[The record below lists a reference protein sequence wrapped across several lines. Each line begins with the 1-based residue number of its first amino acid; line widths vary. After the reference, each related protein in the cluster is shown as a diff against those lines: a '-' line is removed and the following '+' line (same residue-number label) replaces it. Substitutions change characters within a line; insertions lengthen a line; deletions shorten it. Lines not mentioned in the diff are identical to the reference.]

1 MKNLFKINKLSSK
14 DIGTKKSKKIYNFLV
29 KNIKN
34 TTFQAFGYNFFL
46 SSLRI
51 NFKNTFYIEHNKKIV
66 SYISY
71 INQKNEKKI
80 KKMLIKQIMEN
91 PLKNFLVI
99 LLNFKFFFKLHDQP
113 KKFIQLMHLII
124 KLNINYNQNNK
135 RKLNKIIENLHK
147 QIIKSKYIGVYA
159 LYENVNLVA
168 AKYYDKNN
176 FKIFD
181 KNFFYTF
188 VKKKIKN
195 T

>member
-1 MKNLFKINKLSSK
+1 MKNSFKINKLSSK
-14 DIGTKKSKKIYNFLV
+14 DIRTKKSKKIYNFLI

-34 TTFQAFGYNFFL
+34 TTFQAFGYSFFL
-46 SSLRI
+46 KSLRI
-51 NFKNTFYIEHNKKIV
+51 NFKNTFYIEYNDKIV

-80 KKMLIKQIMEN
+80 KKILIKQIFKN
-91 PLKNFLVI
+91 PLKNFFII
-99 LLNFKFFFKLHDQP
+99 LLNFKFFFKIHNQP
-113 KKFIQLMHLII
+113 QKFIQLMHLII
-124 KLNINYNQNNK
+124 KLDVNHNQNNK

-159 LYENVNLVA
+159 LYENINLVA

-176 FKIFD
+176 FQIFD
-181 KNFFYTF
+181 RNSFYTF

>member
-1 MKNLFKINKLSSK
+1 
-14 DIGTKKSKKIYNFLV
+14 
-29 KNIKN
+29 
-34 TTFQAFGYNFFL
+34 
-46 SSLRI
+46 
-51 NFKNTFYIEHNKKIV
+51 
-66 SYISY
+66 
-71 INQKNEKKI
+71 
-80 KKMLIKQIMEN
+80 MEN
-91 PLKNFLVI
+91 PFKNLLV
-99 LLNFKFFFKLHDQP
+99 LFLNFKFFFKLHNQP

-135 RKLNKIIENLHK
+135 RKLKKIIENLHK
-147 QIIKSKYIGVYA
+147 QIIKSKYIGIYA

-176 FKIFD
+176 FQIFD